1 MLYCMHDDLVG
12 QFESYSNPKHVLNQ
26 LIIMFD
32 HIQEKI
38 IAYVCNAITV
48 ERKDPMVG
56 IIRS

>member
-1 MLYCMHDDLVG
+1 MHDDLVG
-12 QFESYSNPKHVLNQ
+12 QFESYSNPKHVFNQ
-26 LIIMFD
+26 LIVMFD